1 MMPLTSHRMKLQQH
15 RSITLA
21 SSSPRR
27 KSFLESFG
35 LQFTS
40 FSPDIEEVRKSGENP
55 IEYVRRMALE
65 KAEAIQGNYPENLIL
80 SGDTDVVLD
89 GEVLGKPNDPVDAL
103 LLLERLSGRDH
114 LVHSGY
120 CLMDF
125 KNNWTH
131 IGDVTTRVWLRS
143 LPKNWLEWYI
153 SSGEPLDKAG
163 AYSIQGLGT
172 LLVERI
178 EGSYNNVV
186 GYPIETIMDVLI
198 REGFLTFSK
207 N

>member
-1 MMPLTSHRMKLQQH
+1 MMPLTSHRMKLKQH
-15 RSITLA
+15 
-21 SSSPRR
+21 
-27 KSFLESFG
+27 
-35 LQFTS
+35 
-40 FSPDIEEVRKSGENP
+40 
-55 IEYVRRMALE
+55 
-65 KAEAIQGNYPENLIL
+65 
-80 SGDTDVVLD
+80 VVLD
-89 GEVLGKPNDPVDAL
+89 GEVLGKPNDPEDAL
-103 LLLERLSGRDH
+103 LLLTKLSGRDH

-120 CLMDF
+120 CVMDF

-186 GYPIETIMDVLI
+186 GYPIETIMDVLL
-198 REGFLTFSK
+198 REGFLSFSK

>member
-1 MMPLTSHRMKLQQH
+1 MHLPNLEISIQQN
-15 RSITLA
+15 RSIILA

-27 KSFLESFG
+27 KSLLKSFG
-35 LQFTS
+35 IEFTS
-40 FSPDIEEVRKSGENP
+40 FPPDIVEIRNSGEKP

-65 KAEAIQGNYPENLIL
+65 KAEATREKFPESLIL
-80 SGDTDVVLD
+80 SGDTDVELD
-89 GEVLGKPNDPVDAL
+89 GEILGKPSDAENAM

-120 CLMDF
+120 CIMDT

-131 IGDVTTRVWLRS
+131 VGDVTTRVCLRS
-143 LPKNWLEWYI
+143 LPKNWLSWYI

-163 AYSIQGLGT
+163 AYSIQGFGT
-172 LLVERI
+172 LLVEHI

-186 GYPIETIMDVLI
+186 GYPIEVIMNILLQEGLI
-198 REGFLTFSK
+198 SFSTT
-207 N
+207 

>member
-1 MMPLTSHRMKLQQH
+1 MMPLASHRMKLQQH

-27 KSFLESFG
+27 KSFLEIFG

-40 FSPDIEEVRKSGENP
+40 FSTDIEEVRKSGENP
-55 IEYVRRMALE
+55 LENVRRMAIE
-65 KAEAIQGNYPENLIL
+65 KAEATKVTYTERLIL
-80 SGDTDVVLD
+80 SGNTDVVLD
-89 GEVLGKPNDPVDAL
+89 GEVLGKPNDPEDAFL
-103 LLLERLSGRDH
+103 LLAKLSGRDH

-186 GYPIETIMDVLI
+186 GYPIEIIMDILI
-198 REGFLTFSK
+198 REGFLSLLK